1 MLIGPTYTL
10 EEFEEILESR
20 LLDNKKR
27 DGELMK
33 RFRVLQQQIATVP
46 RLVADEK
53 TGESIANKEY
63 LDAVDES
70 KSLEQDM
77 QEILEQNDFIKLKL
91 EDLETIEERSRGAI
105 RKDTK
110 KITLTLKDCID
121 FGITTNATQ

>member
-1 MLIGPTYTL
+1 MLIGPSYTL
-10 EEFEEILESR
+10 LEFEEILESR
-20 LLDNKKR
+20 LLENKKR

-33 RFRVLQQQIATVP
+33 RFRALQQQIATVP
-46 RLVADEK
+46 RLVEDEK

-70 KSLEQDM
+70 KALEQEM

-105 RKDTK
+105 RKDVK

-121 FGITTNATQ
+121 FGIATNA